1 MNPAR
6 CPKFLSVML
15 LGLVM
20 PVHADTMLYSNIL
33 GYFSITHTEDC
44 ILLKADGSRQTE
56 RCTVNSSV
64 RIRVSTGFSEN
75 PVSHSIETIRFDKN
89 SFSITYDV
97 ENSPKFYVDNAFQR
111 SSGKTD
117 DGYLCFPDT
126 RPDTAICISFAAANK
141 SPFDK
146 H

>member
-1 MNPAR
+1 MNPSHF
-6 CPKFLSVML
+6 PKFLLVLL

-33 GYFSITHTEDC
+33 GYFSIKHTEDC

-75 PVSHSIETIRFDKN
+75 PVSHSIETIRFNKN

-97 ENSPKFYVDNAFQR
+97 RNSPRFYVDNAFQR
-111 SSGKTD
+111 SGKTD

-141 SPFDK
+141 SPFDE

>member
-1 MNPAR
+1 MNPAHF
-6 CPKFLSVML
+6 PKFLSVLL

-20 PVHADTMLYSNIL
+20 PAHADTMLCGGI
-33 GYFSITHTEDC
+33 GGHCSITHTEDC

-56 RCTVNSSV
+56 RCTVDSSV
-64 RIRVSTGFSEN
+64 RIRVSTGFSGN
-75 PVSHSIETIRFDKN
+75 PVSHSIDTIRFDKN
-89 SFSITYDV
+89 SFTITYDV
-97 ENSPKFYVDNAFQR
+97 QNSTKFYVDNAFQR

-126 RPDTAICISFAAANK
+126 HPDTAICIRSVAANK
-141 SPFDK
+141 IPFS